1 MINIELQF
9 INSDIMNDERRVY
22 GANNVAH
29 CFSRSMTFPEWLN
42 GLSDEQSKKFKF
54 DEQDIDD
61 FLLGKDMK
69 SN

>member
-42 GLSDEQSKKFKF
+42 GLSDRQKRFTIDGLEC
-54 DEQDIDD
+54 DD
-61 FLLGKDMK
+61 FMLGKDMN

>member
-42 GLSDEQSKKFKF
+42 GLSERQRKDLNI
-54 DEQDIDD
+54 DGLDCDD
-61 FLLGKDMK
+61 FLLGKDMEK
-69 SN
+69 N